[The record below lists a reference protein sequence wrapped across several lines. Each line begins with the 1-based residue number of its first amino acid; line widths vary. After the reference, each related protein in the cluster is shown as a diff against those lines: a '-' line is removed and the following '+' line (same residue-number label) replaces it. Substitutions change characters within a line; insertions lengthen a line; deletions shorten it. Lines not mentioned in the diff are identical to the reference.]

1 MRRLPRLA
9 YLTTRYPA
17 LSHTFIEREV
27 QALRRLG
34 AEVQTISLRGATG
47 EHLISPA
54 KRAAA
59 RTTYSVRPPRW
70 GDVLRAHAHALLFH
84 PRAYAATLAE
94 ALSLARCGPRGAL
107 WQVFYFAEALVVW
120 CRCREGGAEHIHA
133 HHGSAPADV
142 ALLVAAFA
150 RRAGEGPR
158 SWSVTLHGPAE
169 LSDVRLFGLAA
180 KAARADAVVCISE
193 FARSQVM
200 ALLDEREWHKLRVVH
215 CGVAPA
221 AYAAAALR
229 PRPRPVLRLAERR
242 AQRNGLSAR
251 REGPARLL
259 GEDRAQVLCVG
270 RLVAEKGHA
279 VLLEALA
286 RLVREGRDVEALI
299 VGSGPQRD
307 VLERQA
313 ARLGIEERVIFCGA
327 LAPEEVAARY
337 AQARVFCSPSFAE
350 GVPVVLME
358 AMASGCPVIATA
370 IAGVRELV
378 RDGDTGLLVT
388 PGNSHEL
395 SVAIALLLDSPELC
409 EELARAGR
417 AHVCREFDVDRSAR
431 ALLDVFAG
439 IDPSRLRGEAPA
451 RAPSEAVRAAAL
463 AGG

>member
-1 MRRLPRLA
+1 MRRSPRLA

-34 AEVQTISLRGATG
+34 AQVQTISLRRATG

-54 KRAAA
+54 NRAAA
-59 RTTYSVRPPRW
+59 RSTYAIRPPRW
-70 GDVLRAHAHALLFH
+70 GDVLRAHARALASH
-84 PRAYAATLAE
+84 PRAYGATLVE
-94 ALSLARCGPRGAL
+94 ALSLARCGPRGVL
-107 WQVFYFAEALVVW
+107 WQLFYFAEALVAW
-120 CRCREGGAEHIHA
+120 SCCREGGAEHIHA

-158 SWSVTLHGPAE
+158 SWSLTVHGPAE

-193 FARSQVM
+193 FARSQIM
-200 ALLDEREWHKLRVVH
+200 ALLDQRDWDKLRVVH
-215 CGVAPA
+215 CGVEPW
-221 AYAAAALR
+221 AYAAAAQ
-229 PRPRPVLRLAERR
+229 RPRPVVALAERR
-242 AQRNGLSAR
+242 ARRGGLGAR
-251 REGPARLL
+251 REDPAQL
-259 GEDRAQVLCVG
+259 LCVG

-279 VLLEALA
+279 VLLDAVA
-286 RLVREGRDVEALI
+286 RLAREGRNVEALI

-307 VLERQA
+307 ALQRQA
-313 ARLGIEERVIFCGA
+313 VRLGIEERIILCGA
-327 LAPEEVAARY
+327 LAPDEVAARY

-388 PGNSHEL
+388 PGNSQEL
-395 SVAIALLLDSPELC
+395 AAAIGLLLDSPELSD
-409 EELARAGR
+409 ELARAAR
-417 AHVCREFDVDRSAR
+417 AHVCGEFDIDRSALV
-431 ALLDVFAG
+431 LLDVFTA
-439 IDPSRLRGEAPA
+439 IHPSRPQADATEPAPA
-451 RAPSEAVRAAAL
+451 APDRAAAL

>member
-1 MRRLPRLA
+1 MRRSPRLA

-34 AEVQTISLRGATG
+34 AEVQTISLRSASG

-59 RTTYSVRPPRW
+59 RTTYAVRPPHW
-70 GDVLRAHAHALLFH
+70 GDVLRAHANALLFH

-107 WQVFYFAEALVVW
+107 WQLFYFAEALVVW
-120 CRCREGGAEHIHA
+120 SRCREGGAEHIHA

-142 ALLVAAFA
+142 ALLVAALG

-158 SWSVTLHGPAE
+158 SWSLTVHGPAE
-169 LSDVRLFGLAA
+169 LSDMRLFGLAA

-200 ALLDEREWHKLRVVH
+200 ALLDERDWHKLRVVH
-215 CGVAPA
+215 CGVDPA
-221 AYAAAALR
+221 AYAAAVLR
-229 PRPRPVLRLAERR
+229 PRPVVALAERR
-242 AQRNGLSAR
+242 AQRGGLAAR
-251 REGPARLL
+251 RQG
-259 GEDRAQVLCVG
+259 RAQLLCVG

-286 RLVREGRDVEALI
+286 VLAREGRDVEALI

-307 VLERQA
+307 ALERQA

-388 PGNSHEL
+388 PGSSREL
-395 SVAIALLLDSPELC
+395 AVAIGLLLDSPELC
-409 EELARAGR
+409 EELARAAR
-417 AHVCREFDVDRSAR
+417 AHVCREFDVDRSAL
-431 ALLDVFAG
+431 ALLDVFGAIHPPQPQEDGAEPEPAAAG
-439 IDPSRLRGEAPA
+439 
-451 RAPSEAVRAAAL
+451 RAAAL